1 MFLISDSS
9 VTDICHGES
18 QHMEQTQDV
27 HYIGNPCFPNNGP
40 RGTVDC
46 KCEVKGEEV
55 LTLTLTGVYLE
66 LYTCDS
72 SSQCY
77 EELSSTGIFSQY
89 ACDQETCRASSNTT
103 VAGIPLET
111 SFSAADWTLRFNK
124 TRSGQNRRG
133 RFLLKLTGKKYSFR
147 KFIGIIL

>member
-1 MFLISDSS
+1 
-9 VTDICHGES
+9 
-18 QHMEQTQDV
+18 MEQTRDV

-46 KCEVKGEEV
+46 KCEVEGEEA
-55 LTLTLTGVYLE
+55 LTLTLTAVYLE
-66 LYTCDS
+66 LYMCDS

-77 EELSSTGIFSQY
+77 EELLSTGSFSRLH
-89 ACDQETCRASSNTT
+89 ACDQSTCTAPSNHT
-103 VAGIPLET
+103 VAGVQLEY
-111 SFSAADWTLRFNK
+111 SLSVADWTLRFKK

-133 RFLLKLTGKKYSFR
+133 RFLLKLRGKKYSFR